1 MQIYF
6 LKPIKITMFNGCFNE
21 IFGMLTNASVQMQI
35 ITAEELTLPFFT

>member
-6 LKPIKITMFNGCFNE
+6 LKPLKITMSNGCFNE

-35 ITAEELTLPFFT
+35 ITTEELTFHFFI